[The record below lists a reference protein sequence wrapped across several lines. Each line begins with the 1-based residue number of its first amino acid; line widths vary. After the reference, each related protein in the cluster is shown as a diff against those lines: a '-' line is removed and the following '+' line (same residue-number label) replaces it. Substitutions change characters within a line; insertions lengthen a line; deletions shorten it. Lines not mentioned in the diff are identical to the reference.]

1 VRAELQLHFVKKL
14 VNFCMKVLDRLLPE
28 KEPYYPQTKM
38 LEHTFQRFSNV
49 YLLEVWCGRF
59 DDVRHQ
65 NLRDLKDRNFLHF
78 LSVARK
84 TLLFISESD
93 RYYRAWLGL
102 FYVAA
107 KEEYER
113 ALHDLSLTEFQQ
125 SHLEQWDINFPAVKQ
140 PYFEE
145 NKPEFLEML
154 LTANLSNLLRM
165 KIASSG
171 LPQSKEL
178 KPKNGKHKSS
188 PR

>member
-1 VRAELQLHFVKKL
+1 MRAELQLHLVKKL
-14 VNFCMKVLDRLLPE
+14 VNFCMKILDRFLPE

-38 LEHTFQRFSNV
+38 LEHIFQRLFNV

-65 NLRDLKDRNFLHF
+65 NLRDLKDRNFLHV
-78 LSVARK
+78 LSVTRK
-84 TLLFISESD
+84 TLLFIGEND

-102 FYVAA
+102 LFVAA
-107 KEEYER
+107 KEEYEGTLR
-113 ALHDLSLTEFQQ
+113 SLSLEEFQR
-125 SHLEQWDINFPAVKQ
+125 SHLEQWEINFPAVKQ
-140 PYFEE
+140 AYFEA

-165 KIASSG
+165 KIAKSS

-178 KPKNGKHKSS
+178 KQENGKHNPS